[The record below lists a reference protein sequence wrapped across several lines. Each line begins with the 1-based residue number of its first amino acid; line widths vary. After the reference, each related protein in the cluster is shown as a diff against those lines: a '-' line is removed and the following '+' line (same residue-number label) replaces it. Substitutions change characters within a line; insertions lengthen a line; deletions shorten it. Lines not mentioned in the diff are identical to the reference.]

1 MRKNRKKCHPRIRKR
16 QQYKRNKHGKFGNQK
31 FGGEASPKLVSERT
45 IEGYAVVVGQESKY
59 MYDPVLRK
67 CFIEI
72 IEVGAVDEEL
82 IKRSDIRAL
91 LEHNRERL
99 LARSGMGSGSL
110 RLHLDNYGLGYA
122 LDAPDTPDG
131 KFAVEMVKRGDL
143 FGSSFGYRTDERKNV
158 EWIKRSDGIL
168 LRKVHKIDMI
178 SEISIVASPAYIGT
192 QVNVRSIEDTFEHP
206 DESYKKEIEELRK
219 LSKFLIMKK
228 EIRRNRARIAE
239 INARL
244 GEMADL
250 LDTNKRSLTP
260 DEITEKEALVQ
271 EKEILQLRTARM
283 VNDEE
288 RVSEQEMRSE
298 VAFAGAVASFVHNRS
313 LPEGCDG
320 IMNGNSIDIP
330 LTRAATIQDTTTVAP
345 LIPMTIGEII
355 QPLEKGLILGK
366 VGCKMQY
373 GLVGDWVLPV
383 VCRH

>member
-1 MRKNRKKCHPRIRKR
+1 MENLEIRS
-16 QQYKRNKHGKFGNQK
+16 

-72 IEVGAVDEEL
+72 IEAGAVDEEL

-131 KFAVEMVKRGDL
+131 RGDL

-219 LSKFLIMKK
+219 LSKF
-228 EIRRNRARIAE
+228 
-239 INARL
+239 
-244 GEMADL
+244 
-250 LDTNKRSLTP
+250 
-260 DEITEKEALVQ
+260 
-271 EKEILQLRTARM
+271 
-283 VNDEE
+283 
-288 RVSEQEMRSE
+288 
-298 VAFAGAVASFVHNRS
+298 
-313 LPEGCDG
+313 
-320 IMNGNSIDIP
+320 
-330 LTRAATIQDTTTVAP
+330 
-345 LIPMTIGEII
+345 
-355 QPLEKGLILGK
+355 
-366 VGCKMQY
+366 
-373 GLVGDWVLPV
+373 
-383 VCRH
+383 

>member
-1 MRKNRKKCHPRIRKR
+1 MENLEIRS
-16 QQYKRNKHGKFGNQK
+16 

-45 IEGYAVVVGQESKY
+45 IEGYAVVVGQESK
-59 MYDPVLRK
+59 
-67 CFIEI
+67 FEI

-219 LSKFLIMKK
+219 LSKF
-228 EIRRNRARIAE
+228 
-239 INARL
+239 
-244 GEMADL
+244 
-250 LDTNKRSLTP
+250 
-260 DEITEKEALVQ
+260 
-271 EKEILQLRTARM
+271 
-283 VNDEE
+283 
-288 RVSEQEMRSE
+288 
-298 VAFAGAVASFVHNRS
+298 
-313 LPEGCDG
+313 
-320 IMNGNSIDIP
+320 
-330 LTRAATIQDTTTVAP
+330 
-345 LIPMTIGEII
+345 
-355 QPLEKGLILGK
+355 
-366 VGCKMQY
+366 
-373 GLVGDWVLPV
+373 
-383 VCRH
+383 

>member
-1 MRKNRKKCHPRIRKR
+1 MRHLPN
-16 QQYKRNKHGKFGNQK
+16 
-31 FGGEASPKLVSERT
+31 LVSERT

-219 LSKFLIMKK
+219 LSKF
-228 EIRRNRARIAE
+228 
-239 INARL
+239 
-244 GEMADL
+244 
-250 LDTNKRSLTP
+250 
-260 DEITEKEALVQ
+260 
-271 EKEILQLRTARM
+271 
-283 VNDEE
+283 
-288 RVSEQEMRSE
+288 
-298 VAFAGAVASFVHNRS
+298 
-313 LPEGCDG
+313 
-320 IMNGNSIDIP
+320 
-330 LTRAATIQDTTTVAP
+330 
-345 LIPMTIGEII
+345 
-355 QPLEKGLILGK
+355 
-366 VGCKMQY
+366 
-373 GLVGDWVLPV
+373 
-383 VCRH
+383 